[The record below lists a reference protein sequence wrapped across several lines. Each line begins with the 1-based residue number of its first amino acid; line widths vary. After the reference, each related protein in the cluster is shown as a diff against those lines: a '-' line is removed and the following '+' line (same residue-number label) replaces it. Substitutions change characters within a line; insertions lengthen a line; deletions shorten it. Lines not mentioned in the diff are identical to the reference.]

1 MESYQ
6 RAQRGEAAAN
16 FQPKRRGE
24 PGTFDR
30 LAQDYFASADYLRLA
45 NSTRRTYRL
54 VIERLIREE
63 SIGHRLVRE
72 MTREHVRRII
82 SRRSATPGM
91 ANSVL
96 QKIKVLLCFAIE
108 NGWRPGRPT
117 LRMKKFAKGEFHTWT
132 EDEIAQY
139 ERHWPI
145 GTVERLAFALL
156 LYTGQR
162 RSDVVAMSWNDV
174 EDDIIQVVP
183 LKTRRSTGAK
193 LTIPIHPA
201 LAEALAVCEGSFRV
215 DPVDELREALHGQR
229 LRQFHGGQN

>member
-1 MESYQ
+1 MTSIRLRHVDRFRDRHGKWRYYFRLRRGARFPLRGDPGTPEFMESYQ

-45 NSTRRTYRL
+45 DSTRRTYRL

-96 QKIKVLLCFAIE
+96 RKSRSFC
-108 NGWRPGRPT
+108 
-117 LRMKKFAKGEFHTWT
+117 
-132 EDEIAQY
+132 
-139 ERHWPI
+139 
-145 GTVERLAFALL
+145 AL
-156 LYTGQR
+156 
-162 RSDVVAMSWNDV
+162 
-174 EDDIIQVVP
+174 P
-183 LKTRRSTGAK
+183 LKMAGAG
-193 LTIPIHPA
+193 TIRP
-201 LAEALAVCEGSFRV
+201 CG
-215 DPVDELREALHGQR
+215 
-229 LRQFHGGQN
+229 